1 MNNLDLMKKRLEYEG
16 GNQEGRMIK
25 SKYKTLQK
33 ALYYSYQAEDIK
45 KINEDIEYRALIN
58 PDKNGEDY
66 DDKIISIDYKAKL
79 QPGDIIQWINTN
91 TYWLVFLPELTENAY
106 FRAAI
111 RRCKY
116 QLSWIDMDKEIGY
129 RKITSYAYIRGPVE
143 TAIKTVT
150 KNNIV
155 KDIGNYSLEIYIPLN
170 EDSIKY
176 FKRYKRFAFNGKAW
190 QVQAVDDITISGIL
204 KIIALEDYENI
215 LLDDLQNEKVTDG
228 FYIKPIIEG
237 DDQKDA
243 IIGNDTIKPLVE
255 YKYTI
260 SEQLSSNGKW
270 EISNDKV
277 SVVDKD
283 NNSITIK
290 WADLKS
296 GNFILK
302 YIDNEGSTQYQRI
315 IIVESLF

>member
-116 QLSWIDMDKEIGY
+116 QLSWIDMDKKIGY

-143 TAIKTVT
+143 TTIKTVT

-170 EDSIKY
+170 EDSIKH
-176 FKRYKRFAFNGKAW
+176 FKRYKRFAFNGKTW

-237 DDQKDA
+237 DDQKDI

-270 EISNDKV
+270 EVSNDKV
-277 SVVDKD
+277 SVVNKD
-283 NNSITIK
+283 NNSIIVK
-290 WADLKS
+290 WTDLKS